1 MTLGFLKSNLR
12 NKLRWRIMKKKLLI
26 NITALLYITNSFG
39 FQLPENYNAKTE
51 KFFNISNNNNGT
63 YNFTFKKYPQFLYQ
77 TREQDL
83 DAFALLHCNDDPNL
97 LGASFAYISSKT
109 KLHFY
114 DNVFFN
120 TKTNEVSYTYTD
132 INSICSPQHEIM
144 ADADNQYAPHV
155 IFFHPIFKSQPKTW
169 IIVPRKFNEWAKFS
183 NVDDSQ
189 PTFLEN
195 GNFRLVIEAE
205 PETAQEM
212 KPTKVETIPIDY
224 SIFEKPVNKPTCYA
238 MPENYK
244 LRPCTFAE
252 AKLRSPALKAFLGE
266 A

>member
-1 MTLGFLKSNLR
+1 MKIFLIISLFLSAPIYAFNLP
-12 NKLRWRIMKKKLLI
+12 
-26 NITALLYITNSFG
+26 TSYDS
-39 FQLPENYNAKTE
+39 KTQTD
-51 KFFNISNNNNGT
+51 FNISKNTNGT
-63 YNFTFKKYPQFLYQ
+63 YNFYLKSFPDILLYQ
-77 TREQDL
+77 TPSYDL
-83 DAFALLHCNDDPNL
+83 HGFSETICGKGNQNITGGVFNYATKKEGNL
-97 LGASFAYISSKT
+97 IFDTVFLNKKT
-109 KLHFY
+109 KEISAVYPGVGSNF
-114 DNVFFN
+114 
-120 TKTNEVSYTYTD
+120 KCPSE
-132 INSICSPQHEIM
+132 HEIM

-169 IIVPRKFNEWAKFS
+169 IIVPRKFNEWARFS